1 MGPTI
6 QIQRLPRRKRKP
18 AIKRALFFL
27 AVAILAAQ
35 AIAFI

>member
-1 MGPTI
+1 MRPTI
-6 QIQRLPRRKRKP
+6 QIQRLPRRKKP

-27 AVAILAAQ
+27 ALAVLAAQ